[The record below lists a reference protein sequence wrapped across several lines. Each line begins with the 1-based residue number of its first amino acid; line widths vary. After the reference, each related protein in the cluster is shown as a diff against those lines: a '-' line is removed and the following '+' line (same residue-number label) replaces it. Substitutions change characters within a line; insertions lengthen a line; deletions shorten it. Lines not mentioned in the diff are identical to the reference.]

1 MIMQGENL
9 YQCNALFN
17 DAESTTINDLKHSND
32 SLISVGGHGKSLF
45 TETTTAETKRN
56 LF

>member
-17 DAESTTINDLKHSND
+17 DAESTTKMTSSIVMI
-32 SLISVGGHGKSLF
+32 LISVGGHGKSLF
-45 TETTTAETKRN
+45 TETTTAETERN

>member
-17 DAESTTINDLKHSND
+17 DAESNTINDLKHSND
-32 SLISVGGHGKSLF
+32 LD
-45 TETTTAETKRN
+45 
-56 LF
+56 

>member
-32 SLISVGGHGKSLF
+32 LDLCGGSWEVF
-45 TETTTAETKRN
+45 VYRDN
-56 LF
+56 YSRD